1 MRFGGSGPVAVRG
14 GGTAVGPGGAA
25 VGSGGAD
32 ALGPAE
38 ARRALLGLGLPVYC
52 ELLSGVVVG
61 VVDTLWVARL
71 GRAAVGAVAA
81 AGTLENLLLGVI
93 LMAGTGVT
101 MVLADVVGA
110 RRTAEIPFVIKAG
123 AVLWLVVTGVVAGGG
138 FVFRGEVA
146 GLLVGGGAGEV
157 RHLVAE
163 FLGISLPGLAVF
175 FAQNVV
181 DGIFK
186 GLGDTRTPMRSALV
200 ANGCVLLLDPLLI
213 YGVGVLP
220 ALGVRGAALG
230 TVLGRAVALGVS
242 LVLLWRG
249 RGGVLGAG
257 PGAEVGA
264 GSGAGAAEAA
274 GVAAGMGLGWVVAL
288 RRVLGVGLPA
298 SGDFVLRMGI
308 GAALLGMVAR
318 FGEDP
323 LAAYGI
329 GTKVILF
336 VTMAFYALRQAGGI
350 LTARARGAGQPAD
363 RVIGVQSGL
372 LAVLV
377 GAGAGLV
384 LALCGRVVMGFFTSA
399 DGVVDAGSVL
409 LWFLLPYL
417 VALAGVVGPG
427 GVFMGGGRAR
437 ALLGVTAAGACVQLP
452 LAHWLSSVDG
462 LGVRGVWLSMSLGTG
477 VQWAMTVVM
486 FRRWVRPRGGSAGA
500 GGARDEVV

>member
-1 MRFGGSGPVAVRG
+1 MRFGGSGPVVVREDGAAVE
-14 GGTAVGPGGAA
+14 PGGADVLA
-25 VGSGGAD
+25 
-32 ALGPAE
+32 PAE

-71 GRAAVGAVAA
+71 GGAAVGAVAA

-101 MVLADVVGA
+101 MVLADAAGA
-110 RRTAEIPFVIKAG
+110 RRLAEIPPVIKAAG
-123 AVLWLVVTGVVAGGG
+123 VLWLVVTGVVAGTG
-138 FVFRGEVA
+138 FLFRGEVA
-146 GLLVGGGAGEV
+146 GLLVGGGSGEV
-157 RHLVAE
+157 GHLVSE
-163 FLGISLPGLAVF
+163 FLAVSFPGLAVF

-186 GLGDTRTPMRSALV
+186 GLGDTRTPMRTALV

-213 YGVGVLP
+213 YGVGALP

-242 LVLLWRG
+242 LVLLWRR
-249 RGGVLGAG
+249 RGVVLGADAG
-257 PGAEVGA
+257 RGA
-264 GSGAGAAEAA
+264 GSGAE
-274 GVAAGMGLGWVVAL
+274 MGWTVAL

-336 VTMAFYALRQAGGI
+336 ITMAFYALRQAGGI
-350 LTARARGAGQPAD
+350 LTARARGAGQLAD
-363 RVIGVQSGL
+363 RVIAVQSGL

-384 LALCGRVVMGFFTSA
+384 LALCGRLVVGFFTSA
-399 DGVVDAGSVL
+399 DGVVDSGSVL

-427 GVFMGGGRAR
+427 GVFMGGGRAQ
-437 ALLGVTAAGACVQLP
+437 ALLWVTAVGACVQLP

-477 VQWAMTVVM
+477 VQWGTTVLM
-486 FRRWVRPRGGSAGA
+486 FRTWVRPRGVSAG
-500 GGARDEVV
+500 GERGA